1 VLISVALA
9 LGIVKIIQ
17 LIKEILPWPVE
28 AWVKSALTLALA
40 GLGALPFVAGPGQ
53 WVLVTG
59 GAAGLAGLIHQVT
72 RFVTF
77 AGDRAKTDVIVRTMG
92 RVRR

>member
-9 LGIVKIIQ
+9 FGIVKVIQ

-28 AWVKSALTLALA
+28 AWVKSTLTLAFA
-40 GLGALPFVAGPGQ
+40 GLGALPFVSGPGQ
-53 WVLVTG
+53 WVLVAG

-72 RFVTF
+72 RLVTF
-77 AGDRAKTDVIVRTMG
+77 VGDKAKTDVIVRTTG